1 MHIQSH
7 HLQRVLAI
15 DCSLGPALVIT
26 DCSASLL
33 KMSGNVARKRKNQ
46 DRTDVVPKRFKTV
59 SEPVS
64 YSSPH
69 INVKCYVSLALLCYL
84 RHGRRNRGP
93 ILGACRGQFDTFP
106 VSRVCYIIIIRRVS
120 NVAYQRTKSVYK
132 SNVTGT

>member
-1 MHIQSH
+1 
-7 HLQRVLAI
+7 
-15 DCSLGPALVIT
+15 
-26 DCSASLL
+26 
-33 KMSGNVARKRKNQ
+33 MSGNVARKRKNQ

-69 INVKCYVSLALLCYL
+69 INVKCYVSMALLCYL

-106 VSRVCYIIIIRRVS
+106 VSIVYYIIRVS
-120 NVAYQRTKSVYK
+120 NVQGAATLIYPVL
-132 SNVTGT
+132 VAATGIKILIVQNLILIA